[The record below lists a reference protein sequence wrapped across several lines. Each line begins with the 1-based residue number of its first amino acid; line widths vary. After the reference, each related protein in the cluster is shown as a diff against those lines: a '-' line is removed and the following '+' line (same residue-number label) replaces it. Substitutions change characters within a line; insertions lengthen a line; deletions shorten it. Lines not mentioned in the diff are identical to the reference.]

1 MNLTKSEIVQTEINR
16 QLIASIIPGQARLA
30 VLENEKLVEYYVE
43 RPGNERPAGNIYK
56 GKVVNVLPGM
66 DAAFV
71 DIGLEKNAFLYV
83 GDIALDKENFKF
95 KNYDKSV
102 DIPDIGDVLKQG
114 EDILVQVVKDPL
126 GTKGA
131 RITTHITLPGRML
144 VLMPTMD
151 YVGVS
156 RRIENEVERERLK
169 SLAQEVCPD
178 GMGIIIRTVA
188 EGCDADE
195 LKQEILDLS
204 KLWEDINDYA
214 NIKNSP
220 AMIHRDN
227 DLLLRSIRDLCA
239 DNTSEFIINEK
250 TEYQRVAKMA
260 KTLAPQWTGSVSFYD
275 GDIFTDMDIEKMV
288 DKTFSRRIWLKNGA
302 YLIVDHTEALTVV
315 DVNSGK
321 YVGTHNLQ
329 DTIIKVNKEAAIEI
343 ARQVRLRD
351 IGGII
356 IIDFIDMAETSSKEE
371 VVAVLE
377 EELKKD
383 RTRTN
388 VVGMTGLGLVEMTRK
403 KIRQRVATMMH
414 KTCPY
419 CHGSGRVFNEETIS
433 LKILREYLNMQRYSL
448 NNKYILKVHT
458 DVADYLEHEHLLPD
472 NVEIYRSRSSHVEYY
487 KLSAC

>member
-1 MNLTKSEIVQTEINR
+1 MDITNSESMQPLVSR
-16 QLIASIIPGQARLA
+16 QLVATVIPGQVRLA
-30 VLENEKLVEYYVE
+30 VLEDEKLVEYYVE
-43 RPGNERPAGNIYK
+43 RPGKERSAGNIYK

-71 DIGLEKNAFLYV
+71 DIGLERNAFLYV

-95 KNYDKSV
+95 KNNEKTV
-102 DIPDIGDVLKQG
+102 EIPDIKDVLKEG
-114 EDILVQVVKDPL
+114 ENIIVQVVKDPL

-131 RITTHITLPGRML
+131 RITTHVTLPGRML

-151 YVGVS
+151 YIGVS
-156 RRIENEVERERLK
+156 RRIEDENERERLK
-169 SLAQEVCPD
+169 SLAQDVCPD
-178 GMGIIIRTVA
+178 GMGLIIRTVA

-195 LKQEILDLS
+195 LKGEIIELNNLWLNIQKYASS
-204 KLWEDINDYA
+204 KNPPCI
-214 NIKNSP
+214 
-220 AMIHRDN
+220 IHRDN
-227 DLLLRSIRDLCA
+227 DLLLRAIRDLCS
-239 DNTSEFIINEK
+239 DFTQEFIINDRAEYNRI
-250 TEYQRVAKMA
+250 TEIAA
-260 KTLAPQWTGSVSFYD
+260 NLAPNWPGTISYYD

-302 YLIVDHTEALTVV
+302 YLIVDHTEALTVI

-329 DTIIKVNKEAAIEI
+329 DTIIKVNKEAAAEI

-356 IIDFIDMAETSSKEE
+356 IIDFIDMADEDSKAEI
-371 VVAVLE
+371 VAVLE
-377 EELKKD
+377 DELKKD

-419 CHGSGRVFNEETIS
+419 CHGSGRVINEETIA
-433 LKILREYLNMQRYSL
+433 LKILREFLNMQRESPSQ
-448 NNKYILKVHT
+448 KYILKVHS
-458 DVADYLEHEHLLPD
+458 DVADYIENEKLLPD
-472 NVEIYRSRSSHVEYY
+472 IVEIYRSRSAHVEYY
-487 KLSAC
+487 KLSDI

>member
-1 MNLTKSEIVQTEINR
+1 MNILQSDFVQSPINR
-16 QLIASIIPGQARLA
+16 QLVASVIPGQVRLA
-30 VLENEKLVEYYVE
+30 VMENEKLVEYYVE

-95 KNYDKSV
+95 KGHDKSV
-102 DIPDIGDVLKQG
+102 EVPDIRDVLKQG
-114 EDILVQVVKDPL
+114 EDIIVQVVKDPL

-131 RITTHITLPGRML
+131 RITTHVTLPGRML

-151 YVGVS
+151 YIGVS

-169 SLAQEVCPD
+169 SLAQEVCPE

-188 EGCDADE
+188 EGCEAEE
-195 LKQEILDLS
+195 LKGEIMELYR
-204 KLWEDINDYA
+204 LWKDIKAYGNS
-214 NIKNSP
+214 KNSP
-220 AMIHRDN
+220 ATIHRDN
-227 DLLLRSIRDLCA
+227 DLLLRSIRDLCSDYTSNFTIN
-239 DNTSEFIINEK
+239 DNA
-250 TEYQRVAKMA
+250 EYQRISKMA
-260 KTLAPQWTGSVSFYD
+260 STLAPNWQGNVSFYD
-275 GDIFTDMDIEKMV
+275 GDIFTDMDIEKKV

-302 YLIVDHTEALTVV
+302 YLVVDHTEALTVV

-356 IIDFIDMAETSSKEE
+356 IIDFIDMQDETSKEQ
-371 VVAVLE
+371 VVARLE

-414 KTCPY
+414 KVCPY
-419 CHGSGRVFNEETIS
+419 CHGSGRVINEETIS
-433 LKILREYLNMQRYSL
+433 LKILREYLNLEHDSC
-448 NNKYILKVHT
+448 NDKYILKVHN
-458 DVADYLEHEHLLPD
+458 DVADYLENEHLLPD
-472 NVEIYRSRSSHVEYY
+472 KVEIYRSRSAHVEYY
-487 KLSAC
+487 KLSTC